1 MADYQK
7 MYTFLF
13 SRITD
18 AIEALERGDPAEAK
32 GILIFASYQAEDMY
46 IETSEDSE

>member
-13 SRITD
+13 AQIND
-18 AIEALERGDPAEAK
+18 AIEALERGEPTEAK
-32 GILIFASYQAEDMY
+32 RILIFASYQAEDMY
-46 IETSEDSE
+46 IESSEDES